1 MKAMEIHIQQC
12 QSCGKRNLRNI
23 LVREPGENDK
33 VYVQCRSCDA
43 FVASYTL
50 SPMGYYHHGK
60 GYESFLRSVQ
70 RSGDYM
76 SGRNMADIYKARVA
90 KEERRFQKVLE
101 RLEKRDQKRE
111 EQQDEADLS

>member
-1 MKAMEIHIQQC
+1 MEIHLQQC

-43 FVASYTL
+43 FVASYTI

-70 RSGDYM
+70 RSGEFM
-76 SGRNMADIYKARVA
+76 SGRNVADVYRERVV
-90 KEERRFQKVLE
+90 KEERHFEKVLE
-101 RLEKRDQKRE
+101 AVQKRNQRRSE
-111 EQQDEADLS
+111 KEGDTENRKFS

>member
-1 MKAMEIHIQQC
+1 MEIHVQQC
-12 QSCGKRNLRNI
+12 QSCEKRNLRNV

-33 VYVQCRSCDA
+33 VYVQCRSCGA

-70 RSGDYM
+70 RSGEFM
-76 SGRNMADIYKARVA
+76 SGRNIAEVYKARVA
-90 KEERRFQKVLE
+90 KEERHFRNVLD
-101 RLEKRDQKRE
+101 RLEKRNQKRE
-111 EQQDEADLS
+111 EQQGKSDLS